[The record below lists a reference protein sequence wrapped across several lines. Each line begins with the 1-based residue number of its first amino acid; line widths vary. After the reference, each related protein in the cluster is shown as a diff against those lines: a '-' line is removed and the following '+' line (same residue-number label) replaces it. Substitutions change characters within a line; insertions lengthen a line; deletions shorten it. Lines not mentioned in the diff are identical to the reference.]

1 VSDLS
6 DKNVLILG
14 LGASG
19 LAMARWCA
27 GQGAR
32 VRVWDSRANPPQAAA
47 LKAEVEGSTL
57 FSGELAAE
65 SLHGIARVY
74 KSPGLSPNDARLAA
88 LLQAAKLANV
98 PVRGE
103 LDLFSQAL
111 AQLKAE
117 RGYAPKILAIT
128 GTNGKTTTTS
138 LAGQL
143 VERAG
148 RSVAVAGNIGPTM
161 LDTLAAAIA
170 AQAVADVE
178 AAEQAAAQAL
188 IDAEEAAAKAAQDA
202 IAQEAARVAA
212 EKQARLDAEL
222 KAADDAKA
230 VVAAAAAQ
238 AKADAA
244 ASKAAR
250 AEAKAAKAAA
260 KANPD
265 AALEMPVEVEA
276 PAEDAIDAELVET
289 EDADELRELAALD
302 GSDVPAQLADDVD
315 EAHADEQ
322 LADDV
327 AEVQEAARL
336 PDDDAPAITL
346 IPPPPADPVFS
357 HLPQVWVLEL
367 SSFQLDDVQDFNPSA
382 ATVLNVTQDHLDWHG
397 TMAAYGAAKAR
408 IFGTA
413 MGNNAMPGTV
423 MVVNRDDAVV
433 EAMIPPPVTV
443 KPTRR
448 GERAKLVSRRVVR
461 FGLDAPREPGDFG
474 LVEEGGMAWLVRAME
489 LDPTIK
495 RKPGDVDDLV
505 VQRLMPADAL
515 RIRGRHNA
523 SNALAALAL
532 ASAVGIPLAPMLHG
546 LREYRGEPHRVEP
559 VGMIGQVEFFDD
571 SKGTNVG
578 ATVAALNGLGQD
590 RAPSKLVVILGGDGK
605 GQDFAPLAE
614 PLRRHA
620 RAAATIGKDAEGLE
634 AVLQSVGVRFERH
647 ATLEAATRWAHQQAE
662 GSDAVLLSPACASLD
677 MFRDYKHR
685 ADVFV
690 ATVRDIADDAGEVLA

>member
-1 VSDLS
+1 MNDT
-6 DKNVLILG
+6 NVLILG

-32 VRVWDSRANPPQAAA
+32 VHVWDSRANPPQAAA
-47 LKAEVEGSTL
+47 LAAEVAGSTL
-57 FSGELAAE
+57 FSGELTAAAID
-65 SLHGIARVY
+65 GIGRVY
-74 KSPGLSPNDARLAA
+74 KSPGLSPNDERLAP
-88 LLQAAKLANV
+88 LLQAARTANV

-138 LAGQL
+138 LTGQL

-178 AAEQAAAQAL
+178 AAQEAAAQAV
-188 IDAEEAAAKAAQDA
+188 IDAEDAAAKAAQDA
-202 IAQEAARVAA
+202 IDQEVARVAA
-212 EKQARLDAEL
+212 ENKAKLDAEL
-222 KAADDAKA
+222 AAADEAKAAA
-230 VVAAAAAQ
+230 AAAAAQ
-238 AKADAA
+238 AKAEVAA
-244 ASKAAR
+244 AKLAR
-250 AEAKAAKAAA
+250 AEALAAKAAA

-265 AALEMPVEVEA
+265 ATLEMPVEADA
-276 PAEDAIDAELVET
+276 PSPDTIDAELVET
-289 EDADELRELAALD
+289 DDADELRELAALD
-302 GSDVPAQLADDVD
+302 GSDVPAQLGDDVA

-322 LADDV
+322 LADDTAAL
-327 AEVQEAARL
+327 AEARL
-336 PDDDAPAITL
+336 PDDDAPSIVL

-397 TMAAYGAAKAR
+397 SMAAYGAAKAR
-408 IFGTA
+408 IFGTV
-413 MGNNAMPGTV
+413 MGNNAMPDTILV
-423 MVVNRDDAVV
+423 INRDDAAV

-443 KPTRR
+443 KPTQR
-448 GERAKLVSRRVVR
+448 GQRAKLVSRRVVR

-474 LVEEGGMAWLVRAME
+474 LVDEMGMAWLVRAME

-495 RKPGDVDDLV
+495 RKAGDVEDLV
-505 VQRLMPADAL
+505 IQRLMPADAL
-515 RIRGRHNA
+515 CIRGRHNA
-523 SNALAALAL
+523 ANALAALAL
-532 ASAVGIPLAPMLHG
+532 ATAVGIPLAPMLHG

-559 VGMIGQVEFFDD
+559 IGMIGNVEFFDD

-590 RAPSKLVVILGGDGK
+590 RAPARLVVILGGDGK

-634 AVLQSVGVRFERH
+634 AILQSAGVRFQRH
-647 ATLEAATRWAHQQAE
+647 ATLEEATRWAHGQAQAT
-662 GSDAVLLSPACASLD
+662 DAVLLSPACASLD

-690 ATVRDIADDAGEVLA
+690 ATVHALADDAGEVLA